1 MNQKEIEIL
10 FYLIDNGIS
19 NYQSVYDRTKKDNWI
34 EKVEELKYLK
44 NKILK
49 LEDSNIK
56 KEFLLSMSVCL
67 EIKEVEEYNKKNL
80 YITNKQDVIEDF
92 LKKLK

>member
-1 MNQKEIEIL
+1 MNQEEIEIL
-10 FYLIDNGIS
+10 FYLIDNCIQ
-19 NYQSVYDRTKKDNWI
+19 NYEDVYDRTKKDNWI
-34 EKVEELKYLK
+34 KKVEELKCLK

-56 KEFLLSMSVCL
+56 KELLLSMSVCL

-80 YITNKQDVIEDF
+80 YIINKQDVIEDF
-92 LKKLK
+92 LKKVK